1 MYPRQ
6 IRHEYIIILYQA
18 KLTRTK
24 VTIAVYGTNYLSR
37 AKLMLI
43 PAKNLWWN
51 SSGLVINEMVTLL
64 LRVASWQTMK
74 MRLTIMMILD
84 IE

>member
-18 KLTRTK
+18 KLTRIK

-43 PAKNLWWN
+43 PAKIYGGIVVD
-51 SSGLVINEMVTLL
+51 SLL
-64 LRVASWQTMK
+64 MK
-74 MRLTIMMILD
+74 WLHCCCVLQVGKL
-84 IE
+84 